1 VKKVRSVGGLMTLL
15 FLVIIF
21 LMIIEPGGITL
32 R

>member
-1 VKKVRSVGGLMTLL
+1 MKVRAVGGLMTLL